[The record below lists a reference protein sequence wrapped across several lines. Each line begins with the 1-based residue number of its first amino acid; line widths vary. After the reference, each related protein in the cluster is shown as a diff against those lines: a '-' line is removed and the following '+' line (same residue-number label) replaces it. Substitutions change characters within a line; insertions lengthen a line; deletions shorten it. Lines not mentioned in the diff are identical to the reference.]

1 MQTFRQEDYF
11 NIINNIHD
19 GIYFVDSERKITFWS
34 KGAERISGF
43 TAEEVLG
50 KSCRNSILTHI
61 DCDGK
66 HLCAEGCPLQ
76 ATMDDKELH
85 EDTVYMHHKD
95 GHRIPIHVRTSPLTD
110 KNNKVIGG
118 IEIFTDVSKQE
129 GNALHLKEL
138 EKLALLDALT
148 NLANR
153 RYLEQEIINRLSE
166 MERFKVPFGIL
177 FMDLDFFKSINDIY
191 GHEAGD
197 DVLRY
202 VAKTFSANSRPFD
215 LYGRWGGEEFVAII
229 RNVDEEQ
236 LLGIAER
243 VRRLIQESYI
253 IRDEETILVTIS
265 IGATLAK
272 VDDSLE
278 EVIRRADE
286 NMYRSKNEGR
296 NRVTLV

>member
-1 MQTFRQEDYF
+1 MHTFGQEDYL
-11 NIINNIHD
+11 NIINNIND
-19 GIYFVDSERKITFWS
+19 GIYFVDRDRKITFWS

-50 KSCRNSILTHI
+50 NSCRDSILTHI

-66 HLCAEGCPLQ
+66 YLCEEGCPLQ
-76 ATMDDKELH
+76 ATMDDKKRH

-95 GHRIPIHVRTSPLTD
+95 GHRIPVHVRTSPLID

-118 IEIFTDVSKQE
+118 IEIFTDVSKLE
-129 GNALHLKEL
+129 GNALLLKEL

-148 NLANR
+148 SLANR
-153 RYLEQEIINRLSE
+153 RYIEQEIINRLSE
-166 MERFKVPFGIL
+166 KERFQIPFGLL
-177 FMDLDFFKSINDIY
+177 FMDLDFFKSVNDIY

-202 VAKTFSANSRPFD
+202 VAKTFIANSRPFD

-229 RNVDEEQ
+229 RNIDKKQ
-236 LLGIAER
+236 LMGIAER

-253 IRDEETILVTIS
+253 IREKETILVTIS

-278 EVIRRADE
+278 DIIRRADE
-286 NMYRSKNEGR
+286 NMYRSKNQGR
-296 NRVTLV
+296 NRVTFA

>member
-1 MQTFRQEDYF
+1 MHTFSQEDYL

-19 GIYFVDSERKITFWS
+19 GIYFVDSDRKITFWS

-43 TAEEVLG
+43 TSEEVLG
-50 KSCRNSILTHI
+50 KACRNSILTHI
-61 DCDGK
+61 DCDGNY
-66 HLCAEGCPLQ
+66 LCEEGCPLQ
-76 ATMDDKELH
+76 ATMDDRELH

-110 KNNKVIGG
+110 KDNNVIGG

-153 RYLEQEIINRLSE
+153 RYIEQEIINRLSE
-166 MERFKVPFGIL
+166 MERFKVPFGLL
-177 FMDLDFFKSINDIY
+177 FMDLDYFKSINDIY

-202 VAKTFSANSRPFD
+202 VAKNFTANSRPFD

-229 RNVDEEQ
+229 RNVDATK
-236 LLGIAER
+236 LIGIAER

-253 IRDEETILVTIS
+253 VRKEETIIVTIS
-265 IGATLAK
+265 IGATLAEAN
-272 VDDSLE
+272 DSLE
-278 EVIRRADE
+278 TVIKRADE

-296 NRVTLV
+296 NRVTLA

>member
-1 MQTFRQEDYF
+1 MHTFSQEDYL

-19 GIYFVDSERKITFWS
+19 GIYFVDSDRKITFWS

-50 KSCRNSILTHI
+50 KACRNSILTHI
-61 DCDGK
+61 DCDGNY
-66 HLCAEGCPLQ
+66 LCEEGCPLQ
-76 ATMDDKELH
+76 ATMDDRELH

-110 KNNKVIGG
+110 KDNNVIGG

-153 RYLEQEIINRLSE
+153 RYIEQEIINRLSE
-166 MERFKVPFGIL
+166 MERFKVPFGLL
-177 FMDLDFFKSINDIY
+177 FMDLDYFKSINDIY

-202 VAKTFSANSRPFD
+202 VAKNFTANSRPFD

-229 RNVDEEQ
+229 RNVDETQ
-236 LLGIAER
+236 LIGIAER

-253 IRDEETILVTIS
+253 VREEETIIVTIS
-265 IGATLAK
+265 IGATLAEAN
-272 VDDSLE
+272 DSLE
-278 EVIRRADE
+278 TVIRRADE

-296 NRVTLV
+296 NRVTLA

>member
-1 MQTFRQEDYF
+1 MHTLNKHDYY

-19 GIYFVDSERKITFWS
+19 GIYFVDRDRKITFWS

-43 TAEEVLG
+43 SAEEVIG

-61 DCDGK
+61 DCDGNQ
-66 HLCAEGCPLQ
+66 LCKQGCPLQ
-76 ATMDDKELH
+76 ETMKDRKLH

-95 GHRIPIHVRTSPLTD
+95 GHRIPIYVRTSPLTD
-110 KNNKVIGG
+110 KNNKVVGG
-118 IEIFTDVSKQE
+118 IEIFTDVSKQAD
-129 GNALHLKEL
+129 NALHLKEL

-153 RYLEQEIINRLSE
+153 RYLEQEITNRLSE
-166 MERFKVPFGIL
+166 MERFNVPFGIL
-177 FMDLDFFKSINDIY
+177 FMDLDYFKSINDIY

-202 VAKTFSANSRPFD
+202 VAKTFFNNSRPFD
-215 LYGRWGGEEFVAII
+215 LFGRWGGEEFVAII
-229 RNVDEEQ
+229 RNVDDER
-236 LLGIAER
+236 LLSIAER

-253 IRDEETILVTIS
+253 LREEETILVTIS
-265 IGATLAK
+265 IGATIAK
-272 VDDSLE
+272 PDDSLE
-278 EVIRRADE
+278 DIVRRADE
-286 NMYRSKNEGR
+286 NMYRSKTAGR